1 MNIIKV
7 FRFKDKNVCGVM
19 IKKNSLIISDIDLI
33 IFQSF
38 YPLII
43 LNYIS
48 MNTNK
53 CKRMKGRGSSSIE

>member
-1 MNIIKV
+1 MNNINIIKL

-19 IKKNSLIISDIDLI
+19 IKNNYLIISDINLI

-53 CKRMKGRGSSSIE
+53 C